1 VSPLGV
7 VEGTHS
13 DQLIQ
18 TSNTRCSNQTMPV
31 SNTRSSNV
39 VLDDVICEFVGISIS
54 RYTRAIYGQVL
65 ELFIYS
71 HICIL
76 LEI

>member
-1 VSPLGV
+1 
-7 VEGTHS
+7 
-13 DQLIQ
+13 
-18 TSNTRCSNQTMPV
+18 MPV